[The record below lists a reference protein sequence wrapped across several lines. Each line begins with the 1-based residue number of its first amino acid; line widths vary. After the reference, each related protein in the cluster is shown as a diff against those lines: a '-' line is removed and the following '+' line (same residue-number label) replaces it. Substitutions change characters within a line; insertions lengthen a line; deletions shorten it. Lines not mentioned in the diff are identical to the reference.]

1 MPSSNDWFSRP
12 AGERQALRSDE
23 PPSTDDRAG
32 GEQAPRAKWPG
43 PLRGL
48 ASRWLYLSIP
58 LGVVALTLSIGSG
71 GDHVLFPSWQRL
83 IFAVLIVALGAPRLR
98 TAAFTLL
105 ILAFALAWILR
116 G

>member
-1 MPSSNDWFSRP
+1 MPASDDWFSRP
-12 AGERQALRSDE
+12 TGEHQALRSDE
-23 PPSTDDRAG
+23 PSGTDDSAG
-32 GEQAPRAKWPG
+32 GRQAPPAKWPG
-43 PLRGL
+43 PVRGL

-98 TAAFTLL
+98 TVAFTLL
-105 ILAFALAWILR
+105 ILVFALAWILR

>member
-1 MPSSNDWFSRP
+1 M
-12 AGERQALRSDE
+12 
-23 PPSTDDRAG
+23 
-32 GEQAPRAKWPG
+32 
-43 PLRGL
+43 
-48 ASRWLYLSIP
+48 
-58 LGVVALTLSIGSG
+58 
-71 GDHVLFPSWQRL
+71 LFPSWQRL